1 MFHSPFLNTDGG
13 HVKRK
18 FDILSDISEISQSV
32 SAHTNQSSDIKPG
45 MLGVGMYEVL
55 MLRKFEI
62 D

>member
-1 MFHSPFLNTDGG
+1 MFPFLFLNTDGG

-18 FDILSDISEISQSV
+18 FDILSELSEISQSV
-32 SAHTNQSSDIKPG
+32 SARTNQSSDIKPG
-45 MLGVGMYEVL
+45 IVGYRDVL